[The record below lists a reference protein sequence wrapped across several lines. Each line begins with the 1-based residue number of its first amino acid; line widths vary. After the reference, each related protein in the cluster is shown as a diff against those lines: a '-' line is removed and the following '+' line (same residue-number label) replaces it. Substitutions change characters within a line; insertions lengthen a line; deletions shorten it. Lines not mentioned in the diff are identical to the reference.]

1 MVTKLQKWGNSLG
14 LRLPKKL
21 AEDLEMGTG
30 TEVDITVVKGKL
42 VLTPIKAKKFRLD
55 DLLSR
60 VTKENLHTEFD
71 LGAPR
76 GRETW

>member
-21 AEDLEMGTG
+21 AEDLEIDTG
-30 TEVDITVVKGKL
+30 SEVDIAIVKGKL
-42 VLTPIKAKKFRLD
+42 VLTPIKPRRLSLD
-55 DLLSR
+55 ELLSK
-60 VTKENLHTEFD
+60 VTSSNRHDEFD
-71 LGAPR
+71 LGGKR

>member
-21 AEDLEMGTG
+21 AEDLEMATG

-55 DLLSR
+55 DLLSK

-71 LGAPR
+71 FGTPR